1 MKIEIRQR
9 DKRALVALGF
19 AVLLF
24 FLVDQVLLPAY
35 DWLADAPETARQ
47 SEDQLSRYRIA
58 AGRQGIALGALA
70 QVEEATERL
79 RAQLLSGSPN
89 SQGGDAQ
96 AVRLETLIETAAEDA
111 GIVVR
116 QRDAIQ
122 TRGLA
127 DGAFEEVSIGLGF
140 DALPEELAAF
150 LERLRGSP
158 THLAVTRLQ
167 VAPIDQAVEVPED
180 RSIARELRVAMTVA
194 AVRAASQEV
203 PA

>member
-9 DKRALVALGF
+9 DKRALVALGT
-19 AVLLF
+19 AVALFLLA
-24 FLVDQVLLPAY
+24 DQVLFPAY
-35 DWLADAPETARQ
+35 DWLADAPEAAMQR
-47 SEDQLSRYRIA
+47 EDELSRYRIA
-58 AGRQGIALGALA
+58 AGRQGVALGVLA
-70 QVEEATERL
+70 QVEEATARL
-79 RAQLLSGSPN
+79 REQLLPSGPN
-89 SQGGDAQ
+89 TGGDAQ
-96 AVRLETLIETAAEDA
+96 GVRLETLIEAAAEDA

-150 LERLRGSP
+150 LERLRGNP

-167 VAPIDQAVEVPED
+167 VTPIDQSVEVPED
-180 RSIARELRVAMTVA
+180 RSIARELRVTMTVA
-194 AVRAASQEV
+194 AVRSASQEV